1 MTNKYKISELAK
13 DFGLTSKD
21 IIKIIAEKTGADK
34 KSSTALDEKEIS
46 LVLTRLQS
54 KTRLKALP
62 IILLRERNQE
72 RRRKRQGKKKKIKS
86 LPSRWRF

>member
-34 KSSTALDEKEIS
+34 KSSTALDEKSFASSTELS
-46 LVLTRLQS
+46 
-54 KTRLKALP
+54 ALM
-62 IILLRERNQE
+62 IIFRIDDFCRNRIVYIKLLRFFHVHL
-72 RRRKRQGKKKKIKS
+72 S
-86 LPSRWRF
+86 A

>member
-21 IIKIIAEKTGADK
+21 IIKIIAEKTGAYK

-46 LVLTRLQS
+46 LVFEIGR
-54 KTRLKALP
+54 AHV
-62 IILLRERNQE
+62 
-72 RRRKRQGKKKKIKS
+72 
-86 LPSRWRF
+86 